1 MKNKKFWENAFK
13 NNLRSQ
19 RNFPNEELCRFL
31 GRNNFERKKNI
42 NVLELGCGTGSNI
55 PAFLF
60 YNMKVT
66 GIDFSSESIKICKR
80 KFKFKKNVNFLNLN
94 MLEIDKLKKNYDLIV
109 DVFSSYNLNL
119 KQNDT
124 LLNKIYKK
132 LKTNGIF
139 FTFTPSKN
147 STSWVKETN
156 KFDDSTILN
165 FKRKNSPYYGNKGFF
180 RFISLSEIKK
190 KISNKNLKI
199 QYCETISKT
208 YNNNKEIFQF
218 ISLEAK
224 KINR

>member
-1 MKNKKFWENAFK
+1 
-13 NNLRSQ
+13 
-19 RNFPNEELCRFL
+19 
-31 GRNNFERKKNI
+31 
-42 NVLELGCGTGSNI
+42 
-55 PAFLF
+55 
-60 YNMKVT
+60 MKVT

-80 KFKFKKNVNFLNLN
+80 KFKFKKNVNFSNLN

-109 DVFSSYNLNL
+109 DIFSSYNLNL
-119 KQNDT
+119 KQNDI

-147 STSWVKETN
+147 STSWFKETN

-224 KINR
+224 KINK